1 MELPRRRFLQVAAG
15 AALLSRTAEAQHYP
29 ARPVRIIVGFGA
41 GGPFDIWARLIGQA
55 LSERLGQPVVIENR
69 PGAGTNIA
77 TEAVVRAPPDGYTLL
92 MIGSVNCYNATLYE
106 KLNFNFIRDIAPVAT
121 IERSWNVMEV
131 HPSFPAQTITD
142 FIAYAKSN
150 PGKINMAA
158 VPGGSTHLYGELF
171 KSLAGVDLVNV
182 YYREPVPALTDLIAG
197 QVDVIFDNLASSIEH
212 IRAGKLHPLAVTSAT
227 RQVALSDV
235 PTVGEFVPG
244 YEASGWAGIGA
255 PKTTP
260 VEIIDRLN
268 KETNAALS
276 NPKMKSRIAELGA
289 TVFVNSPTGLSKLI
303 ADDTDR
309 WAKVIRTANIKS

>member
-1 MELPRRRFLQVAAG
+1 
-15 AALLSRTAEAQHYP
+15 
-29 ARPVRIIVGFGA
+29 
-41 GGPFDIWARLIGQA
+41 
-55 LSERLGQPVVIENR
+55 
-69 PGAGTNIA
+69 
-77 TEAVVRAPPDGYTLL
+77 
-92 MIGSVNCYNATLYE
+92 
-106 KLNFNFIRDIAPVAT
+106 
-121 IERSWNVMEV
+121 
-131 HPSFPAQTITD
+131 
-142 FIAYAKSN
+142 
-150 PGKINMAA
+150 MAA